1 MNTTTK
7 IALTIAGL
15 LTGYLASQAFK
26 AEAHP
31 PCDAYEPAEVCGY
44 EMEVDPQTGNL
55 ESVYVCH

>member
-1 MNTTTK
+1 MNDTLEK
-7 IALTIAGL
+7 LIFALLGVGAAFL
-15 LTGYLASQAFK
+15 LMSFV
-26 AEAHP
+26 EAHP